1 MAHFSFHT
9 YAHFTVLH
17 RNSSAIVAILSQ
29 KMKELPLCYEHS
41 STLLVWHFF
50 MWMKFRKSWIALNRI
65 VYCILI
71 IKICFFLSVVGV
83 QRYREKKRQPT
94 DVMNTTHSRW
104 QQGWKRKIYVF
115 ASTILRPS
123 HTIQCAR
130 IFFLLKGIFFSL
142 LLSGKPSPGCFGT
155 REQCGGNKCLQNL
168 GEDQSGECRRKTTTT
183 EWLSGVL
190 FEFCDFSIRWF
201 MNI

>member
-29 KMKELPLCYEHS
+29 KMKELPLCYKHS
-41 STLLVWHFF
+41 LTLLVWHFF
-50 MWMKFRKSWIALNRI
+50 MWMKFRKSWIELYRI

-71 IKICFFLSVVGV
+71 IKICFFLSAVGV
-83 QRYREKKRQPT
+83 QRYRRKKRQPT

-115 ASTILRPS
+115 ASTILRPT

-130 IFFLLKGIFFSL
+130 IFFSLERNLLFFAAVR
-142 LLSGKPSPGCFGT
+142 KTFPGLF
-155 REQCGGNKCLQNL
+155 RNKRTM
-168 GEDQSGECRRKTTTT
+168 RRK
-183 EWLSGVL
+183 
-190 FEFCDFSIRWF
+190 
-201 MNI
+201 